1 MGLRTGRLEEERAL
15 YFVCMGVL
23 FGGTVW
29 QSWECSKDSEIPT
42 QGNNRKDTAGELVRG
57 AKQCLE

>member
-29 QSWECSKDSEIPT
+29 QSWDNRSVLKTLKSPLIVEITGKT
-42 QGNNRKDTAGELVRG
+42 QQVNW
-57 AKQCLE
+57 